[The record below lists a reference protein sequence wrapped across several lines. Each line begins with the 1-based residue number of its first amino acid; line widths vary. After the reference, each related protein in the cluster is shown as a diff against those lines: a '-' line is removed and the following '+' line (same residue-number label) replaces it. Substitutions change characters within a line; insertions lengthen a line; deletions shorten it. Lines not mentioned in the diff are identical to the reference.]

1 MRGLLSIVLS
11 CGVAMAAGAGASDEG
26 KGREAA
32 VKRARQLVARELS
45 TRVERI
51 AVGSVEPAQWPDAAL
66 GCPVAGR
73 QYAQVVTDGLRVRL
87 SAAGREYEVHVAGEQ
102 AVLCPD
108 GAGPAKPE
116 AGARALETARAAQ
129 AARRELARRL
139 GLALGD
145 VKLARVREVDAK
157 VGDGCPPPGDPSGR
171 AYDVQV
177 TAGGRAYHYRARS
190 GQAVSCPSDS
200 ER

>member
-11 CGVAMAAGAGASDEG
+11 CAVVMAAAASDEG
-26 KGREAA
+26 CEDA

-66 GCPVAGR
+66 GCPVAGM

-102 AVLCPD
+102 AVLCPE
-108 GAGPAKPE
+108 ASAAAKPE
-116 AGARALETARAAQ
+116 AGARAMETARAAQ
-129 AARRELARRL
+129 AARRELAKRL

-145 VKLARVREVDAK
+145 VKLATVREIVVKA
-157 VGDGCPPPGDPSGR
+157 GESCPPPGDPSGR
-171 AYDVQV
+171 AYDVRV
-177 TAGGRAYHYRARS
+177 TAGGRAYHYRVRS
-190 GQAVSCPSDS
+190 GQAVSCPSDA
-200 ER
+200 EK

>member
-1 MRGLLSIVLS
+1 
-11 CGVAMAAGAGASDEG
+11 MAAGAGAWDE
-26 KGREAA
+26 GREAA

-45 TRVERI
+45 TRVERV
-51 AVGSVEPAQWPDAAL
+51 AVGAVEPAQWPDAAL

-73 QYAQVVTDGLRVRL
+73 QYAQVVTDGLRIRL
-87 SAAGREYEVHVAGEQ
+87 SAAGREYEVHVAGAQ

-108 GAGPAKPE
+108 GAGPTKPE

-145 VKLARVREVDAK
+145 VKLARVREVEAK

-177 TAGGRAYHYRARS
+177 TAGGRAYRYRARS

>member
-1 MRGLLSIVLS
+1 
-11 CGVAMAAGAGASDEG
+11 MATGASDEG
-26 KGREAA
+26 RENA
-32 VKRARQLVARELS
+32 VKRARELVGRELS

-66 GCPVAGR
+66 GCPVAGM
-73 QYAQVVTDGLRVRL
+73 QNAQVVTDGLRVRL

-102 AVLCPD
+102 AVLCPE
-108 GAGPAKPE
+108 ASLPAKRE

-129 AARRELARRL
+129 AARRELAKRL

-145 VKLARVREVDAK
+145 VKFATVREIDAK
-157 VGDGCPPPGDPSGR
+157 AGDACPPPGDPSGR
-171 AYDVQV
+171 AYDVQL
-177 TAGGRAYHYRARS
+177 TAGGHAYHYRARS
-190 GQAVSCPSDS
+190 GQAVSCPSDA

>member
-1 MRGLLSIVLS
+1 MRGLVSIVLC
-11 CGVAMAAGAGASDEG
+11 CGVGMAAGASEE
-26 KGREAA
+26 GRENA

-66 GCPVAGR
+66 GCPVAGM
-73 QYAQVVTDGLRVRL
+73 QYAQVVTGGLRVRL

-102 AVLCPD
+102 AVLCPQ
-108 GAGPAKPE
+108 ASAPAKPE

-129 AARRELARRL
+129 AARRELAKRL

-145 VKLARVREVDAK
+145 VNLATVREIDAK
-157 VGDGCPPPGDPSGR
+157 AVESCPPPGDPSGR

-190 GQAVSCPSDS
+190 GQAVSCPSDA

>member
-1 MRGLLSIVLS
+1 MRGWLAIVLS
-11 CGVAMAAGAGASDEG
+11 GGVAMAAGASDA
-26 KGREAA
+26 GREDA

-51 AVGSVEPAQWPDAAL
+51 AVSSVEPAQWPDAAL
-66 GCPVAGR
+66 GCPVAGM

-102 AVLCPD
+102 AVLCPEA
-108 GAGPAKPE
+108 AGPAKPE

-129 AARRELARRL
+129 AARRELAKRL
-139 GLALGD
+139 GIALGD
-145 VKLARVREVDAK
+145 VKLATVREIDAK
-157 VGDGCPPPGDPSGR
+157 AGGCPPPGDPSGR

-177 TAGGRAYHYRARS
+177 TAGGRAYRYRARS
-190 GQAVSCPSDS
+190 GQAVLCPSDA
-200 ER
+200 EK

>member
-1 MRGLLSIVLS
+1 MRRLLSIVLC
-11 CGVAMAAGAGASDEG
+11 CGVAMAAGASDEG
-26 KGREAA
+26 RENA

-66 GCPVAGR
+66 GCPVAGM

-87 SAAGREYEVHVAGEQ
+87 SAAGREYEVHVAGQ
-102 AVLCPD
+102 QVVLCPE
-108 GAGPAKPE
+108 ASAPAKPE

-129 AARRELARRL
+129 AARRELAKRL

-145 VKLARVREVDAK
+145 VKLATVREIDAK
-157 VGDGCPPPGDPSGR
+157 AGESCPPPGDPSGR

-190 GQAVSCPSDS
+190 GQAMSCPSDAG
-200 ER
+200 R

>member
-1 MRGLLSIVLS
+1 
-11 CGVAMAAGAGASDEG
+11 
-26 KGREAA
+26 
-32 VKRARQLVARELS
+32 
-45 TRVERI
+45 VERI
-51 AVGSVEPAQWPDAAL
+51 AVSAVEPAQWPDAAL

-87 SAAGREYEVHVAGEQ
+87 TAAGRDYEVHVAGAQ

-116 AGARALETARAAQ
+116 AGARAMETARAAQ

-145 VKLARVREVDAK
+145 VKLARVREIDAK
-157 VGDGCPPPGDPSGR
+157 VGDGCLPPGDPSGR

-190 GQAVSCPSDS
+190 GQAVSCPSDA
-200 ER
+200 EK

>member
-1 MRGLLSIVLS
+1 MRRVLSIVLS
-11 CGVAMAAGAGASDEG
+11 CGVATAAGAGALDEG
-26 KGREAA
+26 REDA

-66 GCPVAGR
+66 GCPVAGM
-73 QYAQVVTDGLRVRL
+73 QYAQVVTGGLRVRL

-102 AVLCPD
+102 AVLCPE
-108 GAGPAKPE
+108 ASGPAKPE

-129 AARRELARRL
+129 AARRELAKRL
-139 GLALGD
+139 GIALGD
-145 VKLARVREVDAK
+145 VKLATVREIDAK
-157 VGDGCPPPGDPSGR
+157 AGGCPPPGDPSGR

-177 TAGGRAYHYRARS
+177 TAGGRAYRYRARS
-190 GQAVSCPSDS
+190 GQAVFCPS
-200 ER
+200 EAEK

>member
-1 MRGLLSIVLS
+1 MRGLVSIVLC
-11 CGVAMAAGAGASDEG
+11 CGVAMAAGASDEG
-26 KGREAA
+26 REDA

-66 GCPVAGR
+66 GCPVAGM

-102 AVLCPD
+102 AVLCPEVS
-108 GAGPAKPE
+108 APAKPE

-129 AARRELARRL
+129 AARRELAKRL

-145 VKLARVREVDAK
+145 VKLATVREIDAK
-157 VGDGCPPPGDPSGR
+157 AGESCPPPGDRSGR

-177 TAGGRAYHYRARS
+177 TAGGRAYHYRARN
-190 GQAVSCPSDS
+190 GQAVSCPSNA
-200 ER
+200 EK